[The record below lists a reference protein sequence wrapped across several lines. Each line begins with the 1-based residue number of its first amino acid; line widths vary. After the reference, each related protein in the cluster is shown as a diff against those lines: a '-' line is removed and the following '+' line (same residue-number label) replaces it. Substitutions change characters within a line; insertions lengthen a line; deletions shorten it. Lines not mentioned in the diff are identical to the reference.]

1 MNTVQNIVGFLKTN
15 GTKCRY
21 VSMVSETAP
30 KLRPGCPF
38 KGVVKV
44 SRKRGIVNANYNT
57 TVRRRI
63 AKHLGV
69 AFKQVEYTDGEVWYR
84 HLMTAEGK
92 PLPLVVNKKVQSP
105 SEATEHY
112 LQYFPTRS
120 TNAYRMPSGET
131 VTEEQ
136 IKPWFATQPEKPP
149 YKPAVISIK
158 ISNIKKL
165 RASVAI
171 TEATA

>member
-1 MNTVQNIVGFLKTN
+1 MNTINEVVGFLKTN

-21 VSMVSETAP
+21 VSLLTETQP
-30 KLRPGCPF
+30 KMKPGCPF
-38 KGVVKV
+38 NGVVKV
-44 SRKRGIVNANYNT
+44 SRKRGIVNANFNT
-57 TVRRRI
+57 TVRRRL

-69 AFKQVEYTDGEVWYR
+69 KLSEVEYNDGEVWYR
-84 HLMTAEGK
+84 HLTTAEGQM
-92 PLPLVVNKKVQSP
+92 LPLVVNKKVQSP

-112 LQYFPTRS
+112 LQYFPTHS
-120 TNAYRMPSGET
+120 TNAYRLANGNT
-131 VTEEQ
+131 VTVEQ
-136 IKPWFATQPEKPP
+136 LKPWFAKQAEKPP

-171 TEATA
+171 THGN